1 MTAML
6 LALGLWGPMAVLSVG
21 ALAVLA
27 VGMGVPAVRK
37 SAWPAPAEPPIPQ
50 VTAAQNVPGGLVKG
64 VAAAAV
70 LLAFVLSL
78 VAPEVVR
85 PPLLRLDMLGGSMQ
99 LVFLAAALPLLFVMT
114 PGDEVPPALVLG
126 SLIGMALVAA
136 AGSLLALFIGLE
148 LMSVPA
154 YLLVARSRS
163 PRALEAAVK
172 YFFSGSA
179 AGALFLMG
187 MALHFATAHS
197 LSLAPAP
204 GLQGE
209 AGLALMTAA
218 ALFKLGAVP
227 LHFWLPDVYEASDPE
242 LAGFF
247 STGLKAAAALL
258 LARLVGLS
266 QGPILSALP
275 WVAALTILFGA
286 AVALRQQ
293 KLQRLL
299 AYSSISHAGYM
310 MLAVAAWARQGQT
323 PSAAGALFFYLGAYL
338 FMSGGTFLWL
348 KVSDLSRRE
357 QLKGLWRRRPVEAAV
372 LSTLLLALAGIPPTA
387 GFSAKFLVFWEAFKA
402 GLYVPLVLAGLGA
415 LLSLGYYL
423 GLIRDMYFDE
433 PMTVKALP
441 EGRQDLDTAVS
452 RPIEA
457 ALAQRVMVVGFAV
470 LAVLLG
476 VMPWLVDG
484 LWAGVR

>member
-6 LALGLWGPMAVLSVG
+6 WLPIAVLSAG
-21 ALAVLA
+21 ALSVLA
-27 VGMGVPAVRK
+27 IGMGATPGR
-37 SAWPAPAEPPIPQ
+37 PIPC
-50 VTAAQNVPGGLVKG
+50 GLAKG

-70 LLAFVLSL
+70 LLALVLS
-78 VAPEVVR
+78 AMTPEAVR
-85 PPLLRLDMLGGSMQ
+85 PPLLRLDMLGGSIQ
-99 LVFLAAALPLLFVMT
+99 LVFLAAAMPLLFVMT

-136 AGSLLALFIGLE
+136 AGSLLMLFIGLE

-163 PRALEAAVK
+163 TRAMEASVK
-172 YFFSGSA
+172 YFFAGSA

-187 MALHFATAHS
+187 MALHFSAAHS
-197 LSLAPAP
+197 LDLASAP
-204 GLQGE
+204 GPLGE
-209 AGLALMTAA
+209 AGLALMIAA

-258 LARLVGLS
+258 LARLAGLS
-266 QGPILSALP
+266 QGPILSILP
-275 WVAALTILFGA
+275 WAAALTILFGA
-286 AVALRQQ
+286 VVALRQQ

-299 AYSSISHAGYM
+299 AYSSISHAGFM
-310 MLAVAAWARQGQT
+310 MLAVAAWARQGQAS
-323 PSAAGALFFYLGAYL
+323 SAAGALFFYLAAYL
-338 FMSGGTFLWL
+338 FMSGGAFLWL
-348 KVSDLSRRE
+348 KVSGFSSRE
-357 QLKGLWRRRPVEAAV
+357 QLKGLGRVRPADAAV
-372 LSTLLLALAGIPPTA
+372 LSVLLLALAGIPPTA
-387 GFSAKFLVFWEAFKA
+387 GFAAKFLVFWEAFKA

-433 PMTVKALP
+433 PMTAKVIS
-441 EGRQDLDTAVS
+441 EGRQDLDTAASSSV
-452 RPIEA
+452 EA
-457 ALAQRVMVVGFAV
+457 ALGQRALVAAFAV
-470 LAVLLG
+470 LTVLLV

-484 LWAGVR
+484 LWAGGGR